1 MKKIL
6 LIVGGIIIVGGAAY
20 GSYKFLGKSESPYI
34 WTEAFYGDIR
44 EVISETGTVKS
55 AEEINLNFKNS
66 GTVNEVKVKVGD
78 MVKVG
83 DELISLDVAELE
95 LKAREARSAK
105 DAASAKLR
113 STLAGAPSED
123 IKVYETAV
131 LNAKANLA
139 NTEKSN
145 AAEITN
151 SEKALAATEQT
162 VRNADVSLEDAE
174 LNLENVQNDAE
185 NDFKNAYENAKVAME
200 GDLVVI
206 STALGDMDS
215 ILGVDNTTAND
226 DFDDNLGVY
235 NPSTKTSAEAA
246 YLEVKRL
253 FNAAISAVGNIPAS
267 NNYGAIDFAIPLVED
282 ALIKTSDALYK
293 TWLMLDNSLTD
304 SNLTVAELDTKKS
317 TINADRSSVNTKSS
331 ALATA
336 KQSISSTGST
346 NQININ
352 QAEASVNT
360 AKATLATAEKN
371 EATQREALALVKAKT
386 VAALDTAKGQ
396 LRTAED
402 QLALKKANPKEADI
416 SYYQAEVNR
425 AEALLDLA
433 NKQIS
438 DATLK
443 SPIDGIISKVNFKIG
458 ETAAPTTVAIALL
471 SLGNFQI
478 ETDIS
483 ELDIAKIKQDDP
495 VEITFEAISEEKIF
509 LGKISSIDPAEKIKD
524 DDIYY
529 RAVIILDE
537 ENSDIRSGMTAD
549 IDIITNFKSGVL
561 LVPSRAIMKDGK
573 TKKIRILKEDDKME
587 TVVVSVGIEGSETME
602 ILSGIKEG
610 DKVITF
616 IREK

>member
-1 MKKIL
+1 MKKFL
-6 LIVGGIIIVGGAAY
+6 LIVGGIIIVGGIAY

-44 EVISETGTVKS
+44 EVVSETGTVKS
-55 AEEINLNFKNS
+55 AEEINLNFKNT
-66 GTVNEVKVKVGD
+66 GTVDKVKVKVGD
-78 MVKVG
+78 VVKLG
-83 DELISLDVAELE
+83 DELISLDVTELE
-95 LKAREARSAK
+95 LRAREAKSAR

-113 STLAGAPSED
+113 STLAGATIED

-145 AAEITN
+145 AAEIAN
-151 SEKALAATEQT
+151 SEKALATT
-162 VRNADVSLEDAE
+162 VQSISNAKVALEDAE
-174 LNLENVQNDAE
+174 LNLENV
-185 NDFKNAYENAKVAME
+185 KNAADNDLSDAYESTRVAME

-215 ILGVDNTTAND
+215 ILGINNTTAND
-226 DFDDNLGVY
+226 TFEDNLGVY
-235 NPSTKTSAEAA
+235 NPSTKTSAQTA
-246 YLEVKRL
+246 YNETKRAY
-253 FNAAISAVGNIPAS
+253 NTAISAVGNLASS
-267 NNYGAIDFAIPLVED
+267 NNFTLIDAAIPLTKD
-282 ALIKTSDALYK
+282 ALNKAADALYK
-293 TWLMLDNSLTD
+293 TWVMLDNSLTSSD
-304 SNLTVAELDTKKS
+304 LTVTELDTKKS
-317 TINADRSSVNTKSS
+317 TINTDRSSVNTKLSS
-331 ALATA
+331 LATTE
-336 KQSISSTGST
+336 QSINSTKLT
-346 NQININ
+346 NQISVN

-360 AKATLATAEKN
+360 AKATLATAERNKS
-371 EATQREALALVKAKT
+371 TQEEALALVRVKANT
-386 VAALDTAKGQ
+386 ALDTARGQ
-396 LRTAED
+396 LQTAQD
-402 QLALKKANPKEADI
+402 QLAMKKANPKEADI

-425 AEALLDLA
+425 AQASLDLA

-443 SPIDGIISKVNFKIG
+443 SSIDGVISKVNFKIG
-458 ETAAPTTVAIALL
+458 ETAGPTTAAISLL

-483 ELDIAKIKQDDP
+483 ELDIAKIKQGDP

-529 RAVIILDE
+529 RAVIVLDE

-549 IDIITNFKSGVL
+549 IDIITNFKSEVL
-561 LVPSRAIMKDGK
+561 LVPSRAIMRDGRA
-573 TKKIRILKEDDKME
+573 KKVRILKENDKIE
-587 TVVVSVGIEGSETME
+587 TVDVSVGIEGSETVE

-610 DKVITF
+610 DRVVTF
-616 IREK
+616 VRED